1 MKAIRIIMSIVILSL
16 MLLIPHLILAQNDI
30 DISPT
35 YSATWEMEYSTGI
48 ICEADT
54 EFDSLLSSSGSFQVG
69 HNPKECNAWLRGVL
83 EFDLS
88 TVPVGIQSIQLSFT
102 RKNCDVSGGYT
113 MELDG
118 FSGNGTPDQAD
129 PNVDNFLMSFSTPEP
144 SETVILDVTS
154 FVESLLNTGA
164 THAGFT
170 ISRHW
175 VSSNFVTFDGVGDL
189 SEPLLTFVV
198 NAPVANAGIDQM
210 VFDEITL
217 DGSLS
222 DDTDGTIESYE
233 WQLTHRGNSANDR
246 TAQTANPTV
255 SNLAPGFYDVTL
267 TVTDNHGYT
276 DTDEMLFT
284 AIGLKGDLDLDG
296 DIDGFDL
303 SEFAEAFGT
312 LY

>member
-1 MKAIRIIMSIVILSL
+1 MSIVILSL
-16 MLLIPHLILAQNDI
+16 MLLIPNLIFAQNDV

-35 YSATWEMEYSTGI
+35 YSATWEMEYSTGFF
-48 ICEADT
+48 CDGDT
-54 EFDSLLSSSGSFQVG
+54 EFDYMISSSGSFQVG
-69 HNPKECNAWLRGVL
+69 HNSTTCNAWLRGVL

-88 TVPVGIQSIQLSFT
+88 TVPVVGIQSIYLSIT
-102 RKNCDVSGGYT
+102 RNDTTVYPPST

-129 PNVDNFLMSFSTPEP
+129 ANIDNYLLSFPTPIP
-144 SETVILDVTS
+144 SETVTFDVTS
-154 FVESLLNTGA
+154 FVESLLDAGA

-170 ISRHW
+170 VRRENSADYY
-175 VSSNFVTFDGVGDL
+175 VTFDGVGDL

-246 TAQTANPTV
+246 TAQTVNPTV